1 MGRPEKI
8 RLGDLLIQQGLL
20 TDEQLTR
27 SLDEQKR
34 SGRKLGRIVVEQGYV
49 TEEAIARALA
59 RQLQT
64 VFVDLKSFNPR
75 KELINRL
82 PEAQARRFRAVVL
95 DEIEGR
101 LRVGFADP
109 TDLHAAHSIYF
120 QVLGEHGWFGLLLF
134 MGIGFFAFR
143 DAARVRKQAQHR
155 VESQWLVHLCGM
167 LQVSMVGFAVGGAF
181 LSLAYFDLPYNIMV
195 MVVACRWWLKE
206 ERWKLE
212 TTGAFGSAAPV
223 ARLKP
228 QDQALKAA

>member
-75 KELINRL
+75 KELISRL

-109 TDLHAAHSIYF
+109 TDLHAYDEI
-120 QVLGEHGWFGLLLF
+120 
-134 MGIGFFAFR
+134 
-143 DAARVRKQAQHR
+143 VRILRHDIEPA
-155 VESQWLVHLCGM
+155 
-167 LQVSMVGFAVGGAF
+167 
-181 LSLAYFDLPYNIMV
+181 
-195 MVVACRWWLKE
+195 VVAE
-206 ERWKLE
+206 
-212 TTGAFGSAAPV
+212 S
-223 ARLKP
+223 
-228 QDQALKAA
+228 

>member
-1 MGRPEKI
+1 MVRPEKI

-95 DEIEGR
+95 D
-101 LRVGFADP
+101 
-109 TDLHAAHSIYF
+109 
-120 QVLGEHGWFGLLLF
+120 
-134 MGIGFFAFR
+134 
-143 DAARVRKQAQHR
+143 ARSK
-155 VESQWLVHLCGM
+155 
-167 LQVSMVGFAVGGAF
+167 
-181 LSLAYFDLPYNIMV
+181 
-195 MVVACRWWLKE
+195 VACASALPTRPICMPTTRSSGPCAMTSSRPWW
-206 ERWKLE
+206 R
-212 TTGAFGSAAPV
+212 
-223 ARLKP
+223 
-228 QDQALKAA
+228 KASCWH

>member
-20 TDEQLTR
+20 TNEQLTR

-82 PEAQARRFRAVVL
+82 P
-95 DEIEGR
+95 
-101 LRVGFADP
+101 
-109 TDLHAAHSIYF
+109 
-120 QVLGEHGWFGLLLF
+120 
-134 MGIGFFAFR
+134 
-143 DAARVRKQAQHR
+143 
-155 VESQWLVHLCGM
+155 
-167 LQVSMVGFAVGGAF
+167 
-181 LSLAYFDLPYNIMV
+181 
-195 MVVACRWWLKE
+195 LK
-206 ERWKLE
+206 K
-212 TTGAFGSAAPV
+212 
-223 ARLKP
+223 
-228 QDQALKAA
+228 